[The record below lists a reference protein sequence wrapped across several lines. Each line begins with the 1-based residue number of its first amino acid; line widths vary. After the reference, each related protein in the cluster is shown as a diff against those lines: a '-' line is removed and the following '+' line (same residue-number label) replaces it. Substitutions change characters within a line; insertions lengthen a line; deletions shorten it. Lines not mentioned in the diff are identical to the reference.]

1 MPVTPHPPLITRL
14 PPGFWLVL
22 DTVFGA
28 LVALWSIVEL
38 REVSRDPD
46 PLGRG
51 LPHPGPAALALA
63 VGTIIA
69 LGVVIALR
77 RRAPLGGSLALLA
90 TWVVFVAV
98 DGRYWFAVVV
108 CTTTIVAATMV
119 VYLLASTRGTW
130 IGLKALGVAVA
141 AGALTLVGHADL
153 RQGGSLAAIAT
164 ASAWAIGYTVA
175 RHRAYRTD
183 LARHERRLV
192 HAEFVEQ
199 RLEIARELHDV
210 IAHSMSVVSIQSG
223 YGLYVLDRDPAQ
235 ARSALDA
242 IQATSQTSIR
252 ELRNLLAV
260 LRAGSGDGGPDGLV
274 PTPRLADLDT
284 VIGRTEDAGV
294 QVDLRIT
301 GTARPLTAGM
311 EVNVYRI
318 IQEALTNVVKHADAT
333 TARVRVDYGAN
344 ELAVEIHDDGCG
356 GPAAPDGHG
365 LSGMRERVAIYGG
378 RFSAGAGP
386 DTGFLV
392 SACLPMGGLG

>member
-22 DTVFGA
+22 DTAFGA

-69 LGVVIALR
+69 MGMVIALR
-77 RRAPLGGSLALLA
+77 RRAPLGASLALLA

-119 VYLLASTRGTW
+119 VYLLASTCGTW
-130 IGLKALGVAVA
+130 IGLSALGVAVA
-141 AGALTLVGHADL
+141 AGALVLVGHADL
-153 RQGGSLAAIAT
+153 RQFGYVAAIVT
-164 ASAWAIGYTVA
+164 TSAWAIGYAVA

-199 RLEIARELHDV
+199 RLGIARELHDV
-210 IAHSMSVVSIQSG
+210 IAHGMSVVSIQSG
-223 YGLYVLDRDPAQ
+223 YGLYVLDRDPAK

-242 IQATSQTSIR
+242 IQATSQASIR
-252 ELRNLLAV
+252 ELRGLLAV
-260 LRAGSGDGGPDGLV
+260 LRAGSGDGPDGLV
-274 PTPRLADLDT
+274 PTPRLADVAT
-284 VIGRTEDAGV
+284 VISRTEDAGV

-311 EVNVYRI
+311 EVSVYRI

-333 TARVRVDYGAN
+333 TAVVRVDYGAN
-344 ELAVEIHDDGCG
+344 ELAVEICDDGCG
-356 GPAAPDGHG
+356 GPTDPDGHG

-378 RFSAGAGP
+378 RFNAGVGP

-392 SACLPMGGLG
+392 SARLPMGGLS